1 MKKAYLAGFLAALL
15 LLPGTAFAAEEKT
28 VPLEYVC
35 SVSVGTSDMEGGEWE
50 YLFAA
55 GEETQIFL
63 RAGEKRVFLL
73 CNGVFTTADVR
84 IVKDTAYVPLSVLV
98 EDLGFEIVEEKNGV
112 SLVRDGQKLMVSSK
126 AGTLDT
132 SKMLPLRDIAEAL
145 GAEVTYEREGI
156 APLGNPIISVEFR
169 ETALTEEEALEQAR
183 EILTSCLEAER
194 ETGYVIADRVREA
207 PEVSAVIENEISEMT
222 LSQEDVLAGYY
233 VLEGPGLYLV
243 EKSTG
248 DLYHKTGGGHGGS
261 ASYMETIQKV
271 EAGDTEVFAGYYL
284 G

>member
-15 LLPGTAFAAEEKT
+15 LFPSAASALNHAAS
-28 VPLEYVC
+28 LEYTCV
-35 SVSVGTSDMEGGEWE
+35 VSVKDSDMEAGEWN
-50 YLFAA
+50 YLFSS
-55 GEETQIFL
+55 GEETQILL
-63 RAGEKRVFLL
+63 RPEEKRAFLL
-73 CNGVFTTADVR
+73 CNGVFTAADVR

-98 EDLGFEIVEEKNGV
+98 EDLGFEITEEKNGV
-112 SLVRDGQKLMVSSK
+112 SLIRGDQKLMVSSK
-126 AGTLDT
+126 AGKLDT

-169 ETALTEEEALEQAR
+169 ETVLTEEEALEQAK

-194 ETGYVIADRVREA
+194 ESGYVIAERVAEDPA
-207 PEVSAVIENEISEMT
+207 VSSVIEKEISDMT
-222 LSQEDVLAGYY
+222 FTEDIVAGYY
-233 VLEGPGLYLV
+233 VLEGPGIFLV

-248 DLYHKTGGGHGGS
+248 DIYQKTGSGRGGS
-261 ASYMETIQKV
+261 ASYVETIQKV
-271 EAGDTEVFAGYYL
+271 DAGDAEVFAGHYL

>member
-15 LLPGTAFAAEEKT
+15 LLPGTAFAAEET
-28 VPLEYVC
+28 APLEYVC
-35 SVSVGTSDMEGGEWE
+35 SISVNTSDMEGGEWE
-50 YLFAA
+50 YLFAS

-73 CNGVFTTADVR
+73 CNGVFTAADVR

-98 EDLGFEIVEEKNGV
+98 EDLGFTVDEGKNGV
-112 SLVRDGQKLMVSSK
+112 SLVRGDQKLMVSSK

-169 ETALTEEEALEQAR
+169 ETVLTEEEALKRAKEV
-183 EILTSCLEAER
+183 LTSCLEAER
-194 ETGYVIADRVREA
+194 ESGYVVQDRVAEDPA
-207 PEVSAVIENEISEMT
+207 VSVVIEKEISEMT
-222 LSQEDVLAGYY
+222 FTEDIVAGYY

-248 DLYHKTGGGHGGS
+248 DLYRKTGGGHGGS